1 MSSRAVARRLASAEF
16 ASVRATREPFVSR
29 PLALGAMPPPPS
41 LSSVVAATPRRGFA
55 DASAVAEPSR
65 PHQLVSVELI
75 SDTM

>member
-1 MSSRAVARRLASAEF
+1 MSSRAIARRLASAAF
-16 ASVRATREPFVSR
+16 ASARATREPFVSR
-29 PLALGAMPPPPS
+29 PLALGAMPPPS

>member
-1 MSSRAVARRLASAEF
+1 MSSRAIARRLASAAF
-16 ASVRATREPFVSR
+16 ASARATREPFVSR
-29 PLALGAMPPPPS
+29 PLAL
-41 LSSVVAATPRRGFA
+41 AATPRRGFA